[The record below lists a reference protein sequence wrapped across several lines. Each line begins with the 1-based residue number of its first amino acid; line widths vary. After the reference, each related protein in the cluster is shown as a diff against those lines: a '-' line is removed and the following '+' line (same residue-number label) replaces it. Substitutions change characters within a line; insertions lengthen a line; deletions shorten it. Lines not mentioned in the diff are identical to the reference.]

1 MKKQLKDNS
10 KVEAG
15 FTRRDI
21 LRTGSAAL
29 GFGLFAG
36 LGNSVFSKGVA
47 GKVLTPFPVPRF
59 VQDLP
64 MPVVKKPLAVG
75 PAPFTPGD
83 VYHGIAPE
91 FYNRTL
97 AEDPKTK
104 YYETPAAVAPP
115 LWYETSMQ
123 HGVAEIVPGVKTPI
137 LGYDGLYPGPTY
149 KTRVGQ
155 PVVIRYQNQ
164 MEEETSIHLH
174 GGHNPAHSDGFPSFF
189 VLPNQARDYYY
200 ANTVPMEKGQPDFNE
215 SPSTMWYHSHVLDIT
230 DHQVVMGLAGF
241 FLTYDDLELGLINN
255 RVLPNDPYDVPIA
268 IQDRRFNADGSIW
281 FDPLDHDGYMGDVYV
296 LNGKAFPKMNV
307 ERKKYRFRFLD
318 GCAARFLELRL
329 STGEPFLQIG
339 NDTWLLPQ
347 AISSKTLLMSPAKRA
362 DVIIDFTNAPNEV
375 FLENILVQDS
385 GRGPA
390 GKYADRVTQV
400 PGLPMMKFVVQGP
413 KQPSNASV
421 TVGTPLRPHTPIQP
435 SEVVGTRKFTF
446 HRGQGAWQVNKV
458 FYDPDRADATPTLGT
473 AEKWIL
479 ENPGGGWWHPIHIHL
494 ESHTVIRVDGAKPRP
509 EQQFKSDTTILGAGS
524 TVEILMKFRTFKGPF
539 SFHCHNNAHE
549 DMRMMMNLDPRVTP
563 TKAGGEVQQVFP

>member
-1 MKKQLKDNS
+1 MSSGRSDFNPNLFS
-10 KVEAG
+10 
-15 FTRRDI
+15 RRDV
-21 LRTGSAAL
+21 LRTGVAAL
-29 GFGLFAG
+29 GAGFFVGSNSSVYSQAVFGQP
-36 LGNSVFSKGVA
+36 
-47 GKVLTPFPVPRF
+47 LTPFPVPKF
-59 VQDLP
+59 IADLP
-64 MPVVKKPLAVG
+64 MPPVKTALASG
-75 PAPFTPGD
+75 AAPFTPGD

-104 YYETPAAVAPP
+104 YYEAPLPA
-115 LWYETSMQ
+115 LWYETSIQ

-149 KTRVGQ
+149 KARVGQ

-174 GGHNPAHSDGFPSFF
+174 GGHNPAHSDGYPSFF
-189 VLPNQARDYYY
+189 VLPGKGRDYYY
-200 ANTVPMEKGQPDFNE
+200 ANTVPMENGKPDMNE
-215 SPSTMWYHSHVLDIT
+215 SPSTMWYHSHVLDLT
-230 DHQVVMGLAGF
+230 DHQVVQGLAGF
-241 FLTYDDLELGLINN
+241 FLTYDDLEIGLINN

-400 PGLPMMKFVVQGP
+400 PGLPIMKFVVQGP

-435 SEVVGTRKFTF
+435 SEVVGTRKFVF
-446 HRGQGAWQVNKV
+446 HRGQGAWQVNKG

-509 EQQFKSDTTILGAGS
+509 EQQFKSDVSILGAGS
-524 TVEILMKFRTFKGPF
+524 TVELLMKFRTFKGPF

-549 DMRMMMNLDPRVTP
+549 DMRMMQNLDPRVTP
-563 TKAGGEVQQVFP
+563 TQAGGKVQQVFP